1 MNGDIV
7 NKWAMGLAV
16 FSFGFL
22 SIGSFLFGAT
32 VTTSVL
38 RGLGGGVLFAALL
51 WLVGLL
57 INEEEDP
64 TGDDIGDDVEEE
76 GETVLSAPV
85 VADSDAVRDKFLN
98 KSREISEKAEEE
110 KKKEKEKQEAKEA
123 KEATPF

>member
-38 RGLGGGVLFAALL
+38 RGLGGGVLFGALL

-64 TGDDIGDDVEEE
+64 TSDDVEEE
-76 GETVLSAPV
+76 GDTDRESVEINSN
-85 VADSDAVRDKFLN
+85 AVREKFLKKSAELAENAN
-98 KSREISEKAEEE
+98 KE
-110 KKKEKEKQEAKEA
+110 KEA

>member
-1 MNGDIV
+1 MNDIII
-7 NKWAMGLAV
+7 NRCAMGLAV

-38 RGLGGGVLFAALL
+38 RGLGGGVLFGALL

-64 TGDDIGDDVEEE
+64 TGDDVEEKGDTDRE
-76 GETVLSAPV
+76 SVEINSN
-85 VADSDAVRDKFLN
+85 AVRDKFLN

>member
-38 RGLGGGVLFAALL
+38 RGLGGGVFFGALL
-51 WLVGLL
+51 WSVSLLV
-57 INEEEDP
+57 NEEEDP
-64 TGDDIGDDVEEE
+64 TDDDVEEE
-76 GETVLSAPV
+76 SEVDQQPV
-85 VADSDAVRDKFLN
+85 AIDSEAVRDKFLK
-98 KSREISEKAEEE
+98 KSSEIASKDLAQ
-110 KKKEKEKQEAKEA
+110 KEKEKDEKEA
-123 KEATPF
+123 QEATPF

>member
-22 SIGSFLFGAT
+22 SIGSLLFGAT
-32 VTTSVL
+32 VITSVL

-64 TGDDIGDDVEEE
+64 MGDDIEEE
-76 GETVLSAPV
+76 SETVLSAPV
-85 VADSDAVRDKFLN
+85 ITDSDAVRDKFLN

>member
-57 INEEEDP
+57 VNEEEDP

-76 GETVLSAPV
+76 GDTDRKSVEINSE
-85 VADSDAVRDKFLN
+85 AVRDKFLK
-98 KSREISEKAEEE
+98 KSNEITNKAEQEAAKE
-110 KKKEKEKQEAKEA
+110 KEEKEKQEA
-123 KEATPF
+123 TPF

>member
-38 RGLGGGVLFAALL
+38 RGIGGGVLFGALL

-64 TGDDIGDDVEEE
+64 TGDDVEEE
-76 GETVLSAPV
+76 GDTDRESVEINSN
-85 VADSDAVRDKFLN
+85 AVREKFLK
-98 KSREISEKAEEE
+98 KSAELAENAKEKAD
-110 KKKEKEKQEAKEA
+110 KEKEEKEAKEA

>member
-38 RGLGGGVLFAALL
+38 RGLGGGVLFGALL

-64 TGDDIGDDVEEE
+64 TSDDVEEE
-76 GETVLSAPV
+76 GDTDRESVEINSN
-85 VADSDAVRDKFLN
+85 AVREKFLK
-98 KSREISEKAEEE
+98 KSTELAEKAD
-110 KKKEKEKQEAKEA
+110 KEKEEKEA
-123 KEATPF
+123 KKATPF

>member
-38 RGLGGGVLFAALL
+38 RGIGGGVLFGALL

-57 INEEEDP
+57 INEEENP
-64 TGDDIGDDVEEE
+64 TSDDVEEE
-76 GETVLSAPV
+76 GDTDRESVEINSN
-85 VADSDAVRDKFLN
+85 AVREKFLK
-98 KSREISEKAEEE
+98 KSAELAENAKEKADKEKEAKEE
-110 KKKEKEKQEAKEA
+110 KKEKEA

>member
-57 INEEEDP
+57 VNEEEDP
-64 TGDDIGDDVEEE
+64 TDGDDIEE
-76 GETVLSAPV
+76 GGDTDQESIEKPV
-85 VADSDAVRDKFLN
+85 MVDTEGVRQKFLK
-98 KSREISEKAEEE
+98 KSAELAENAKEKAD
-110 KKKEKEKQEAKEA
+110 KEKEAKEA
-123 KEATPF
+123 KDATPF